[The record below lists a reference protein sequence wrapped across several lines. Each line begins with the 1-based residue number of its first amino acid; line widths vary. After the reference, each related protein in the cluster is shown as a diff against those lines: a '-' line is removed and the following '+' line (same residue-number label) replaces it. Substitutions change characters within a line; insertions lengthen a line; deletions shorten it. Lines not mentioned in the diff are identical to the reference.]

1 MVDREIPKQES
12 ENLKLVE
19 LIKEYDQRFGHILGY
34 RRMTSWVNR
43 FNHTAYGKKR
53 VHRIMKKLGIQSVI
67 RKKKKICIFSPGN
80 NRRKQAMQGFLC
92 VCTKPEMVYRC
103 N

>member
-1 MVDREIPKQES
+1 MA
-12 ENLKLVE
+12 NLLRLTVKRDERTNKVHLKKGMYVE
-19 LIKEYDQRFGHILGY
+19 MICNSRTPSTKE
-34 RRMTSWVNR
+34 
-43 FNHTAYGKKR
+43 KE
-53 VHRIMKKLGIQSVI
+53 
-67 RKKKKICIFSPGN
+67 KICIFSPGN